1 MSLLSTTLVDSRF
14 HRQKILIATAS
25 LMPTG
30 SVTAA

>member
-1 MSLLSTTLVDSRF
+1 MRLSSTTLVDDRF

-25 LMPTG
+25 PMPTD